1 MNNLLTEIEK
11 IEHKLNELISRY
23 EKLKQ
28 ENNILK
34 AENKVLSLKVKEQ
47 EKMIE
52 EIQNKNLNLQIVKNL
67 EFDDSSKENVKAR
80 IDALIDEIDRC
91 IELLSTK

>member
-11 IEHKLNELISRY
+11 IEQKLNELISRY